1 MTKFQFY
8 CFLLL
13 YSLLM
18 AVLMVILGF
27 LLGRP
32 EKVRDGI
39 YLFLGLGCLEMFRQV
54 VFYLTREKV

>member
-13 YSLLM
+13 YALFLT
-18 AVLMVILGF
+18 VLMIVLGL

-32 EKVRDGI
+32 EKVRDG
-39 YLFLGLGCLEMFRQV
+39 LFLFMGLGSLELLRQF
-54 VFYLTREKV
+54 VFYLTREKS